1 MHNDSVDKIV
11 TRYFATVAAEP
22 FHYNGRQFT
31 PKPLAVSP
39 LLLRGYTCPE
49 KCGACCLKFTL
60 DYIPG
65 ERRPKDAT
73 IRTVEFNDEDVVVY
87 TDPQRDNDTKSC
99 RHLDQESGR
108 CGIHGYHPF
117 TCDFELIRTL
127 EFAEPESPNV
137 LTQKLYGRGWNML
150 RVDGERGAR
159 CEMTDPDPATVAD
172 VLRKLDR
179 LKAWTDHFGL
189 TRTWI
194 PKIQTLIRMGRLT
207 EKVVLSVT
215 TKPKPDGAFF

>member
-1 MHNDSVDKIV
+1 MHNDSVGKIIE
-11 TRYFATVAAEP
+11 RYFGAVTKES
-22 FHYNGRQFT
+22 FT
-31 PKPLAVSP
+31 YGGKTYEPKPLAVSP

-65 ERRPKDAT
+65 EKRPKGLAP
-73 IRTVEFNDEDVVVY
+73 RTVEFNGQDVIVY
-87 TDPQRDNDTKSC
+87 TDPQRDNDTRSC

-108 CGIHGYHPF
+108 CGIHGHHPF

-127 EFAEPESPNV
+127 EFAEPASPNV

-150 RVDGERGAR
+150 RIDGERGAR

-172 VLRKLDR
+172 VIRKLRR
-179 LKAWTDHFGL
+179 LKSWTDHFEL
-189 TRTWI
+189 HDTWI
-194 PKIQTLIRMGRLT
+194 PKIIDLIERGRLT
-207 EKVVLSVT
+207 QKVVLSVN
-215 TKPKPDGAFF
+215 TKPPSGAFF

>member
-1 MHNDSVDKIV
+1 MHNDSVEKVV
-11 TRYFATVAAEP
+11 TRYFHAVAKVT
-22 FHYNGRQFT
+22 FT
-31 PKPLAVSP
+31 YEGVAYHPKPLTVSP

-60 DYIPG
+60 DYLPS
-65 ERRPKDAT
+65 EQRPKGLAP
-73 IRTVEFNDEDVVVY
+73 RTVQFNGEDVIVY

-108 CGIHGYHPF
+108 CGIHGHHPF

-127 EFAEPESPNV
+127 EFADDASPNV

-150 RVDGERGAR
+150 RIDGERGAR
-159 CEMTDPDPATVAD
+159 CEMTPPTKETIAD
-172 VLRKLDR
+172 VARKLLR

-189 TRTWI
+189 TETWI
-194 PKIQTLIRMGRLT
+194 PTILDLMARGRLT
-207 EKVVLSVT
+207 QKVTLAVS
-215 TKPKPDGAFF
+215 TKPPKGAFF